1 MYMTNEE
8 WEQNNQ
14 DYLKE
19 SYEETG
25 FTTGGYAVRK
35 LICGGCGRV
44 FYTTIY
50 TKKYC
55 HSYWCGNQANNRRQR
70 EYRQMR
76 RQDLVCQC
84 CGEKFTPKRADARYC
99 SNSCRQ
105 KVYRKRVTDAAST
118 QNEHIVFRTV
128 SRSVEN
134 QAGPVQ
140 SPILSLAWHP
150 ESSCRNPLWKK
161 RSGPPCILTRSP
173 RRAPLHRCCFR
184 TAPRGGMIFTLSSA
198 QSAPAAGLW
207 SGLWSRAGSLPAPWA
222 LTPLERSRLTWPA
235 ARLRSPC
242 GGTASAGGLSSGWPT
257 PSRRR
262 ACSPFSSAPRN
273 GCTFTPA
280 SALKS
285 WESMPDMKIKIKDR
299 LCQC

>member
-1 MYMTNEE
+1 MYMTNVE

-19 SYEETG
+19 SYEDTD
-25 FTTGGYAVRK
+25 FTAGGYAVHK

-55 HSYWCGNQANNRRQR
+55 HSYWCGNQANNLRQR

-84 CGEKFTPKRADARYC
+84 CGEKFTPKRADAQYC

-134 QAGPVQ
+134 QV
-140 SPILSLAWHP
+140 
-150 ESSCRNPLWKK
+150 
-161 RSGPPCILTRSP
+161 PPP
-173 RRAPLHRCCFR
+173 
-184 TAPRGGMIFTLSSA
+184 
-198 QSAPAAGLW
+198 
-207 SGLWSRAGSLPAPWA
+207 
-222 LTPLERSRLTWPA
+222 
-235 ARLRSPC
+235 
-242 GGTASAGGLSSGWPT
+242 GT
-257 PSRRR
+257 
-262 ACSPFSSAPRN
+262 
-273 GCTFTPA
+273 
-280 SALKS
+280 
-285 WESMPDMKIKIKDR
+285 
-299 LCQC
+299 

>member
-25 FTTGGYAVRK
+25 FTAGGYAVHK

-99 SNSCRQ
+99 SNACRQ
-105 KVYRKRVTDAAST
+105 KDYRKRVTDAAST
-118 QNEHIVFRTV
+118 QNEHLQYLPNKTQSLTNGGTEIHQPVTENQVVKMITSFFRNA
-128 SRSVEN
+128 SRSLKIRL
-134 QAGPVQ
+134 
-140 SPILSLAWHP
+140 PIGQPDSTCNRI
-150 ESSCRNPLWKK
+150 S
-161 RSGPPCILTRSP
+161 
-173 RRAPLHRCCFR
+173 
-184 TAPRGGMIFTLSSA
+184 
-198 QSAPAAGLW
+198 W
-207 SGLWSRAGSLPAPWA
+207 SF
-222 LTPLERSRLTWPA
+222 
-235 ARLRSPC
+235 
-242 GGTASAGGLSSGWPT
+242 WPT
-257 PSRRR
+257 EKAGQVGRQG
-262 ACSPFSSAPRN
+262 FVN
-273 GCTFTPA
+273 
-280 SALKS
+280 L
-285 WESMPDMKIKIKDR
+285 
-299 LCQC
+299 

>member
-25 FTTGGYAVRK
+25 FTTGGYAIRK

-55 HSYWCGNQANNRRQR
+55 HSYWCGNQANNLRQR

-118 QNEHIVFRTV
+118 QNEHIVFHNACHPV
-128 SRSVEN
+128 S
-134 QAGPVQ
+134 
-140 SPILSLAWHP
+140 
-150 ESSCRNPLWKK
+150 
-161 RSGPPCILTRSP
+161 
-173 RRAPLHRCCFR
+173 
-184 TAPRGGMIFTLSSA
+184 
-198 QSAPAAGLW
+198 
-207 SGLWSRAGSLPAPWA
+207 
-222 LTPLERSRLTWPA
+222 A
-235 ARLRSPC
+235 ARLSSEVSQNAVRLNLEPTNNIYLP
-242 GGTASAGGLSSGWPT
+242 GG
-257 PSRRR
+257 RRVR
-262 ACSPFSSAPRN
+262 GFMGIEALVH
-273 GCTFTPA
+273 PA
-280 SALKS
+280 A
-285 WESMPDMKIKIKDR
+285 
-299 LCQC
+299 

>member
-25 FTTGGYAVRK
+25 FTTGGYAIRK

-99 SNSCRQ
+99 SNACRQ
-105 KVYRKRVTDAAST
+105 KDYRKRVTDAASCLLYT
-118 QNEHIVFRTV
+118 SYEKF
-128 SRSVEN
+128 
-134 QAGPVQ
+134 QAFSFDEFPV
-140 SPILSLAWHP
+140 
-150 ESSCRNPLWKK
+150 K
-161 RSGPPCILTRSP
+161 T
-173 RRAPLHRCCFR
+173 
-184 TAPRGGMIFTLSSA
+184 
-198 QSAPAAGLW
+198 
-207 SGLWSRAGSLPAPWA
+207 
-222 LTPLERSRLTWPA
+222 TPYA
-235 ARLRSPC
+235 
-242 GGTASAGGLSSGWPT
+242 
-257 PSRRR
+257 
-262 ACSPFSSAPRN
+262 N
-273 GCTFTPA
+273 FTPNDA
-280 SALKS
+280 GFCAEQKERCSHLA
-285 WESMPDMKIKIKDR
+285 
-299 LCQC
+299 